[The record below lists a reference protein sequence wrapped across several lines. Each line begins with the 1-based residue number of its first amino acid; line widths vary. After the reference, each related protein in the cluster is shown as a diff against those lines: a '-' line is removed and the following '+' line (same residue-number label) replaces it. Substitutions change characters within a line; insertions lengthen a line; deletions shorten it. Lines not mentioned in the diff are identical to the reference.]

1 MNRPEKISK
10 LAYYLMDKEPL
21 FYLFII
27 NTDFILD
34 ETDFG
39 SDYAGVTYKDGRVKF
54 HYTQK
59 FAELPI
65 RKLYFVLIHE
75 AYHIFKK
82 HISIHLDLQKKNFL
96 LCNIAEDSIINSEI
110 LSSTFNGISP
120 DVEGMDPFFIP
131 EDFIRE
137 YRHLGT
143 DAYVTPRLFNY
154 LLNKNKLSKK
164 EILLK
169 NGFCK
174 NTKTGVY
181 GKVLYEYEENSFYVY
196 PYKNTDEMLENA
208 RNGRYPSGNLNVQNH
223 IDDLIPVF
231 INSSSEGYSQAIY
244 EDESESFGFA
254 DSHEKTEEK
263 IENKETEAI
272 SQQVFVEK
280 IVRQAREITDNN
292 PAIKKAAGKNK
303 GTSVLDKL
311 ENLLKPEVN
320 WKKVFKK
327 NINLYYSNNS
337 ITKSKKKSI
346 LTYLMNA
353 KSRYGF
359 IFPHW
364 IKVKDKLQKYIFIAV
379 DTSGSCF
386 SDTYDM
392 ERFFSEIDKISE
404 ELEFSS
410 TGKVFV
416 MQWDWIVTKSFV
428 EYKKGDWKN
437 FVLQGGGGTNP
448 RCIFEHI
455 SNVLKPVGNSLFGY
469 LDGDS
474 KKSPLFIPDK
484 NKLPFL
490 VVLTDGYFY
499 GNLSNKD
506 LGMYEG
512 SEKNV
517 LFITKSSNNLY
528 KDANYIKFK

>member
-39 SDYAGVTYKDGRVKF
+39 SDYAGVKYQDGRVKF
-54 HYTQK
+54 HYKQK
-59 FAELPI
+59 FVDLPI

-82 HISIHLDLQKKNFL
+82 HTSIHLDLQKKNFL

-110 LSSTFNGISP
+110 KSSTFNGISP
-120 DVEGMDPFFIP
+120 DVEGLDPFFIP
-131 EDFIRE
+131 DDFIRE
-137 YRHLGT
+137 YRHLGA

-164 EILLK
+164 DLLLK
-169 NGFCK
+169 NGYCK
-174 NTKTGVY
+174 NTKTGMY
-181 GKVLYEYEENSFYVY
+181 GKVQSEFEENQFYVY
-196 PYKNTDEMLENA
+196 QYKDSDEMLENA
-208 RNGRYPSGNLNVQNH
+208 RSGRYPNCQTVKSHL
-223 IDDLIPVF
+223 DDLIPVF
-231 INSSSEGYSQAIY
+231 INSNSEGYAQAIY
-244 EDESESFGFA
+244 EDESETFGFS
-254 DSHEKTEEK
+254 DSHEKIGEEK
-263 IENKETEAI
+263 EKEVEAI

-303 GTSVLDKL
+303 GTSILDKL
-311 ENLLKPEVN
+311 ESLLKPEVN
-320 WKKVFKK
+320 WKKIFKK
-327 NINLYYSNNS
+327 NINLYYSENS

-364 IKVKDKLQKYIFIAV
+364 IKVKDKLQKYIFVAV

-386 SDTYDM
+386 SDSYDM

-404 ELEFSS
+404 ELEFSN

-416 MQWDWIVTKSFV
+416 LQWDWSITRAFT

-437 FVLQGGGGTNP
+437 FRIEGGGGTNP
-448 RCIFEHI
+448 RCIFNYM
-455 SNVLKPVGNSLFGY
+455 SDVLKPVGNSFFGY
-469 LDGDS
+469 LDGDN
-474 KKSPLFIPDK
+474 KKNPLFIPDK
-484 NKLPFL
+484 NKLPLL
-490 VVLTDGYFY
+490 VILTDGFFY
-499 GNLSNKD
+499 GKLDNSD
-506 LGMYEG
+506 LGIYEKN
-512 SEKNV
+512 EKNV
-517 LFITKSSNNLY
+517 LFITKSTNNLY